1 MLTVTPT
8 AAHCTVDDDCS
19 DSSIDTIYYGCV
31 VYSIYDSSQY
41 DETVKIARCN
51 KTFGLC
57 ECILPMCFDY
67 NSDANQCELKRCH
80 KTVLSN
86 DGKAI
91 GCINQGAKSKTTAL
105 YLNIISFTG
114 ATNFYLGNYMLAAGQ
129 LLLFKRLIV
138 TCCLRLCSCC
148 ILCCVF
154 VGKRIPERFMISA
167 AVAAVIK
174 LRVEEE
180 LDQQFLPQKHFSYSY
195 H

>member
-1 MLTVTPT
+1 MQIMLTVPPT

-19 DSSIDTIYYGCV
+19 DSSE
-31 VYSIYDSSQY
+31 Y

-51 KTFGLC
+51 KTVGLC

-91 GCINQGAKSKTTAL
+91 GCVNQGAKSKTTAL

-114 ATNFYLGNYMLAAGQ
+114 ATIFILEIMCLQ
-129 LLLFKRLIV
+129 QDSF
-138 TCCLRLCSCC
+138 CCLR
-148 ILCCVF
+148 
-154 VGKRIPERFMISA
+154 
-167 AVAAVIK
+167 
-174 LRVEEE
+174 
-180 LDQQFLPQKHFSYSY
+180 YW
-195 H
+195 